1 MSLISKPLDYSS
13 GATQAAIQ
21 GIRGQIQMAS
31 MGAEED
37 RRERK
42 RADAQAASFEKSMS
56 AAEWSVSFLPPKAQ
70 QVFTAYHE
78 GYKQALDSYEENPS
92 QENLNSINRI
102 VGAANTYLSQ
112 YEGLHNADKS
122 TLLTGMSQPNKFGI
136 STETMMGEFAMRHGN
151 ESAYTEVRYDTTAGD
166 VVVSGGGMVGA
177 RASQDPMFN
186 PDNAMIFPSKASI
199 PRIISAEDYGGRYEG
214 LYYNRPK
221 GEFDKTLRNR
231 IATQEELQ
239 FSAAAS
245 LAAMDY
251 GSDPQD
257 LTVGIENI
265 MADPEEMK
273 RATDI
278 YVDNAWRQASVSHQR
293 RRDQESNGL
302 DYNGADAVT
311 FASEDY
317 DYANGMMTT
326 TKMSADIPTFEK
338 PIKVLIE
345 ADPGQEVT
353 PTYQRVVLGAARLP
367 EGQGIVVKENVGTTY
382 YQDPNTGETSN
393 SPQPGW
399 NEMTRYENRSRVIK
413 PSGAEGRKEYAAY
426 VNALK
431 KQNALNQEASLKVI
445 STEQTALSGPPA
457 PPQ

>member
-21 GIRGQIQMAS
+21 GIRGQLQMAA

-42 RADAQAASFEKSMS
+42 RAEAQAASFEKSMS
-56 AAEWSVSFLPPKAQ
+56 AAEGSVNFLPPKAQ
-70 QVFTAYHE
+70 QVFSAYHD
-78 GYKQALDSYEENPS
+78 GYKQALDAYEENPS

-102 VGAANTYLSQ
+102 VGAANTYLNQ
-112 YEGLHNADKS
+112 YEGLHNSDKS

-151 ESAYTEVRYDTTAGD
+151 SSAYSEVRYDPTVGD
-166 VVVSGGGMVGA
+166 VVVSGGDMVGV

-186 PDNAMIFPSKASI
+186 PDNAMIFPSNASI
-199 PRIISAEDYGGRYEG
+199 PRITSAEEYGGRYEA
-214 LYYNRPK
+214 LYYNRPR

-231 IATQEELQ
+231 IATQEELK

-257 LTVGIENI
+257 LSIGIENI
-265 MADPEEMK
+265 MSDPEEMK
-273 RATDI
+273 RATDL
-278 YVDNAWRQASVSHQR
+278 YVDNAWSQASAAHQR
-293 RRDQESNGL
+293 RREQEDTGV
-302 DYNGADAVT
+302 DYNGSDAVT
-311 FASEDY
+311 FTKEDY
-317 DYANGMMTT
+317 DYTAGQMTT
-326 TKMSADIPTFEK
+326 TKMSADIPTFDK

-345 ADPGQEVT
+345 ADPGQNVT
-353 PTYQRVVLGAARLP
+353 PTYQRIVLGAAQLP
-367 EGQGIVVKENVGTTY
+367 DGQGIVVKENVGTTY

-393 SPQPGW
+393 APQPGW

-413 PSGAEGRKEYAAY
+413 PSGIEGRKEYAAY

-445 STEQTALSGPPA
+445 STEQSTLSGPPM

>member
-21 GIRGQIQMAS
+21 GIRGQLQMAA

-42 RADAQAASFEKSMS
+42 RAEAQAASFEKSMS
-56 AAEWSVSFLPPKAQ
+56 AAEGSVNFLPPKAQ
-70 QVFTAYHE
+70 QVFSAYHD
-78 GYKQALDSYEENPS
+78 GYKQALDAYEENPS

-102 VGAANTYLSQ
+102 VGAANTYLNQ
-112 YEGLHNADKS
+112 YEGLHNSDKS

-151 ESAYTEVRYDTTAGD
+151 SSAYSEVRYDPTVGD
-166 VVVSGGGMVGA
+166 VVVSGGDMVGV

-186 PDNAMIFPSKASI
+186 PDNAMIFPSNASI
-199 PRIISAEDYGGRYEG
+199 PRITSAEEYGGRYEA
-214 LYYNRPK
+214 LYYNRPR

-231 IATQEELQ
+231 IATQEELK

-257 LTVGIENI
+257 LSIGIENI
-265 MADPEEMK
+265 MSDPEEMK
-273 RATDI
+273 RATDL
-278 YVDNAWRQASVSHQR
+278 YVDNAWSQASAAHQR
-293 RRDQESNGL
+293 RREQEDTGV
-302 DYNGADAVT
+302 DYNGSDAVT
-311 FASEDY
+311 FTKEDY
-317 DYANGMMTT
+317 DYTAGQMTT
-326 TKMSADIPTFEK
+326 TKMSADIPTFDK

-345 ADPGQEVT
+345 ADPGQDVT
-353 PTYQRVVLGAARLP
+353 PTYQRIVLGAAQLP
-367 EGQGIVVKENVGTTY
+367 DGQGIVVKENVGTTY

-393 SPQPGW
+393 APQPGW

-413 PSGAEGRKEYAAY
+413 PSGIEGRKEYAAY

-445 STEQTALSGPPA
+445 STEQSTLSGPPM